1 MTLDTLSLPA
11 NGGNADTVDGKDAS
25 DFVEVSKVL
34 TTKEQIEANT
44 DGSNVAGATA
54 VKDIIV
60 ELKGDFPIR
69 TDGFTLSRPEHDDNW
84 DYSTYTTVYREIDGG
99 AQFSNDGS
107 VYTEVEF
114 DELE

>member
-1 MTLDTLSLPA
+1 MLNMTYIGDNTTHPINFNLI
-11 NGGNADTVDGKDAS
+11 
-25 DFVEVSKVL
+25 SK
-34 TTKEQIEANT
+34 N
-44 DGSNVAGATA
+44 
-54 VKDIIV
+54 IV
-60 ELKGDFPIR
+60 ELKGDFSIR

-84 DYSTYTTVYREIDGG
+84 DYSAYTTVYREIDGG

>member
-1 MTLDTLSLPA
+1 MLNMNYIGD
-11 NGGNADTVDGKDAS
+11 NATYPINFNLIS
-25 DFVEVSKVL
+25 D
-34 TTKEQIEANT
+34 N
-44 DGSNVAGATA
+44 
-54 VKDIIV
+54 IV

-69 TDGFTLSRPEHDDNW
+69 TDGFTLSRPDHNDNW
-84 DYSTYTTVYREIDGG
+84 DYSAYTTVYREIDGG

>member
-1 MTLDTLSLPA
+1 MLNMTYIGNDTTYPINFNLI
-11 NGGNADTVDGKDAS
+11 S
-25 DFVEVSKVL
+25 D
-34 TTKEQIEANT
+34 N
-44 DGSNVAGATA
+44 
-54 VKDIIV
+54 IV

-84 DYSTYTTVYREIDGG
+84 DYSAYTTVYREIDGG

>member
-1 MTLDTLSLPA
+1 MLNINYIGD
-11 NGGNADTVDGKDAS
+11 NATYPINFNLIS
-25 DFVEVSKVL
+25 D
-34 TTKEQIEANT
+34 N
-44 DGSNVAGATA
+44 
-54 VKDIIV
+54 IV

-84 DYSTYTTVYREIDGG
+84 DYSAYTTVYREIDGG